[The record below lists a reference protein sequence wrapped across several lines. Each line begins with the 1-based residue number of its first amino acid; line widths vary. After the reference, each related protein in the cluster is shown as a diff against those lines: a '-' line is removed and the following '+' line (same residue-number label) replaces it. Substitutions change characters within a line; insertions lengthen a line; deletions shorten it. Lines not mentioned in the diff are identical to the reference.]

1 MSDIHRHLVA
11 AQGFMELGMF
21 VDAANEL
28 EEIDT
33 EARALPQVIAFRVAI
48 YTAMEKWDMAEV
60 TARHMA
66 KVAPEEPGWWVH
78 WAYATRRSRSVEHA
92 KNILLDAEVKHPQD
106 ANIQFNLGC
115 YACQLGDLK
124 EAKSRV
130 AAAISLDPQFRLAAL
145 DDEDLKPLWDEFA
158 VILRA
163 SEKSEG

>member
-1 MSDIHRHLVA
+1 
-11 AQGFMELGMF
+11 
-21 VDAANEL
+21 
-28 EEIDT
+28 
-33 EARALPQVIAFRVAI
+33 
-48 YTAMEKWDMAEV
+48 
-60 TARHMA
+60 
-66 KVAPEEPGWWVH
+66 
-78 WAYATRRSRSVEHA
+78 
-92 KNILLDAEVKHPQD
+92 LDAEVKHPQD

-130 AAAISLDPQFRLAAL
+130 AAAISLDPRFRLAAL

>member
-1 MSDIHRHLVA
+1 
-11 AQGFMELGMF
+11 MF

-60 TARHMA
+60 AARHMA

-78 WAYATRRSRSVEHA
+78 WAYATRRSRSIEDA

-145 DDEDLKPLWDEFA
+145 DDEDLKPLWDDFA